1 MDRLRVR
8 FSASSANNRPEL
20 VRVSLSCPR
29 FGPRFRLRA
38 ISRILG
44 TLALLLLISQPACLA
59 SSAGESQEDRLL
71 RLREALHTAP
81 QNADSGAAIQTLRG
95 ELRRTLRP
103 PFALSLLAA
112 GGLIAIA
119 MIAVRCRIREQERLR
134 SLRRLR
140 QFSLFESTFPQRLS
154 AELRGLL
161 ARLHGRS
168 ELLVERTQQSGGAAL
183 AEQGLRQDARRL
195 AELLAATRRVADLG
209 PALRIGSRAMVELG
223 PIIAAAGGQP
233 GGASDTLVLSNA
245 KFLQLGLEVLLAAAA
260 GLDEDPVHLTGRPS
274 ELASDRLPLPAP
286 ATIYVHLP
294 EHDLV
299 LLTLTSPHDL
309 TRPGRTSGVTLG
321 QRIILCLGGRL
332 RITTEHQTGSQLEVE
347 LPLL

>member
-1 MDRLRVR
+1 MRLDIR
-8 FSASSANNRPEL
+8 SDT
-20 VRVSLSCPR
+20 
-29 FGPRFRLRA
+29 RFRLREG
-38 ISRILG
+38 SRILG
-44 TLALLLLISQPACLA
+44 GLALLLLLIAQPACLA
-59 SSAGESQEDRLL
+59 SNAGESQDDRLL
-71 RLREALHTAP
+71 RLREALHAAP
-81 QNADSGAAIQTLRG
+81 ENADGSIQTLRA

-119 MIAVRCRIREQERLR
+119 VIAVRCRIREQERLR

-140 QFSLFESTFPQRLS
+140 QFSLFESEFPERLS

-168 ELLVERTQQSGGAAL
+168 ELLVERTRQSGGAAR
-183 AEQGLRQDARRL
+183 AEQGLSQDARRL
-195 AELLAATRRVADLG
+195 SDLLAATRRVANLG
-209 PALRIGSRAMVELG
+209 PALRIGSRETVELG
-223 PIIAAAGGQP
+223 PIIQLAGGQP
-233 GGASDTLVLSNA
+233 GGASDTRVVSNA
-245 KFLQLGLEVLLAAAA
+245 EFLQLGLEVLLAAAA
-260 GLDEDPVHLTGRPS
+260 GLNEDPSGSPAPVDG
-274 ELASDRLPLPAP
+274 DLPLPPP
-286 ATIYVHLP
+286 ATIYVHPP
-294 EHDLV
+294 EHDEV

-309 TRPGRTSGVTLG
+309 TRPGRSSGAALG